1 MRLFARVFACAALIA
16 FPCAVKAAS
25 VPTALYDKAI
35 SVSFSVSSNAV
46 CDNGRAGVPRHVQ
59 RTIYISSKGR
69 IFSETQSRLGGNVA
83 ETVQRS
89 PENRTMNFRFEGN
102 RLIGV
107 STHFVSGANQLVV
120 SFDPAFQTCTATMQF
135 GHESGK
141 DFKFRGVG
149 GEMCTVTGA
158 PTASTPSCSIRAGN
172 PFAL

>member
-69 IFSETQSRLGGNVA
+69 IFSETQSR
-83 ETVQRS
+83 
-89 PENRTMNFRFEGN
+89 N

-120 SFDPAFQTCTATMQF
+120 PFDPAFQTCTATMQF